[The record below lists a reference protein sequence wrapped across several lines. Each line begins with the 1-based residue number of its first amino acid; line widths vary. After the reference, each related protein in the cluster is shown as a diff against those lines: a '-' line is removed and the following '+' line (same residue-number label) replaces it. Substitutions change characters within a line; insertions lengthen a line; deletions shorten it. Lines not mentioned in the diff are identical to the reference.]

1 METNFSLLKTRRQRY
16 LPHWG
21 SVTFESLKSA
31 LTGSRRPARRIILR
45 AAANGIDKDQFES
58 LWRRAGS
65 TTELGD
71 LCLGVS
77 QHFLSQATYWYDLGL
92 QPRARDNHL
101 ASSLWGIYAEVLC
114 PDISQKRSV
123 RRQLIES
130 YRLAAPHLNYPAEFV
145 EIACLSDQVSGY
157 LRFPLNITAHN
168 LPCAIFF
175 NSLGSPKEELH
186 YAENS
191 LLAQG
196 IATLS
201 VDYPTDF
208 LSVDESLGGFDL
220 AEFANSIFLF
230 VSSRPELDPS
240 RLAFIGLSVGGR
252 LALHLASMNPERV
265 KAIVT
270 LSAPLNNANDLEA
283 FASQYST
290 ETMMPA
296 VSLHAALYE
305 LFGQTPLEYS
315 LDKIQ
320 APTLLI
326 AGGKDN
332 VVPSDTT
339 QLCFERLGT
348 NDKKVL
354 VCPQA
359 SHNLYEQMP
368 SLRYEVAQ
376 WLKPR
381 L

>member
-1 METNFSLLKTRRQRY
+1 M
-16 LPHWG
+16 PHWG

-31 LTGSRRPARRIILR
+31 LTGSRRPPRRIVLR
-45 AAANGIDKDQFES
+45 ATANGLDKDQFES
-58 LWRRAGS
+58 LWRRANS
-65 TTELGD
+65 AAELSD

-77 QHFLSQATYWYDLGL
+77 QHLLSQATYWYDLGL

-101 ASSLWGIYAEVLC
+101 ASSLWSIYAEVLC
-114 PDISQKRSV
+114 PDIVQKRSI
-123 RRQLIES
+123 RRQLVES
-130 YRLAAPHLNYPAEFV
+130 YRLAAPHLNYPTEPI
-145 EIACLSDQVSGY
+145 EIACLSYQVGGY
-157 LRFPLNITAHN
+157 LRLPLNLTAHN

-208 LSVDESLGGFDL
+208 LSVDESLGAFDL
-220 AEFANSIFLF
+220 TEFANSIFLF
-230 VSSRPELDPS
+230 ISSRPELDPA
-240 RLAFIGLSVGGR
+240 RVAFVGLSVGGR
-252 LALHLASMNPERV
+252 LALHLASINPERV

-270 LSAPLNNANDLEA
+270 LSAPLNALDDLDA
-283 FASQYST
+283 FTSQYNV
-290 ETMMPA
+290 ETMMPL
-296 VSLHAALYE
+296 VPLHAALYE
-305 LFGQTPLEYS
+305 LFGQTPIEYS
-315 LDKIQ
+315 LEKIQ

-326 AGGKDN
+326 GGGKDN
-332 VVPSDTT
+332 LAPPDVT
-339 QLCFERLGT
+339 QLCFEQLGT

-354 VCPQA
+354 VCPKA
-359 SHNLYEQMP
+359 CHNLYEQMP
-368 SLRYEVAQ
+368 SLRYEIAQ